1 MHLSFLSTTAQRS
14 AQELPVIE
22 SVSLTSCSVE
32 GGEELLLSGTNFLP
46 VSRVL
51 FMERGTGKRA
61 EEPWRILIYRTGSK
75 S

>member
-51 FMERGTGKRA
+51 FMERGTGKRP
-61 EEPWRILIYRTGSK
+61 EEPWRILIYITGSK